1 MTRRCLA
8 VAALSLLLSADVA
21 SAQRRHSAGGH
32 GVSMVGLGQTWVD
45 FQPRQTVSEERY
57 AFNGPV
63 YTFLFQQL
71 GSEFQLMGGV
81 DDRPWPEERLKEI
94 RMLDVKVL
102 TYRPLRLKNKALAT
116 ASTARPHI
124 GVPAAFHLHYRRSAR
139 RLVDEVDIEGF
150 NVNLIALGSG
160 LQGRYDWNDGT
171 WTLQG
176 RALALAGYGFRSYGD
191 GQGFSTIA
199 DVAVDVF
206 HRDVFRSYGLFV
218 RGHLRAQQWDMNLPR
233 LYGEEGDAFLDYEDL
248 AYGFTLGVTW

>member
-1 MTRRCLA
+1 MISRCL
-8 VAALSLLLSADVA
+8 VVVALSLLLSADVT
-21 SAQRRHSAGGH
+21 SAQRRLGGRAQ

-45 FQPRQTVSEERY
+45 FQPSETVTDEGY
-57 AFNGPV
+57 GFHGPV
-63 YTFLFQQL
+63 YAFLFQQL

-102 TYRPLRLKNKALAT
+102 TYRPLRLKNKTLAT
-116 ASTARPHI
+116 ASIARPHI
-124 GVPAAFHLHYRRSAR
+124 GIPVAFHLHYRRSAR

-160 LQGRYDWNDGT
+160 LQGRYDGHDGA

-176 RALALAGYGFRSYGD
+176 RALALAGYGFRSSGD

-199 DVAVDVF
+199 DVAAELF
-206 HRDVFRSYGLFV
+206 RRDVFRSYGLFI
-218 RGHLRAQQWDMNLPR
+218 RGHVRAQQWDMSLPR
-233 LYGEEGDAFLDYEDL
+233 LYGEEGDTFLDYDDL
-248 AYGFTLGVTW
+248 AYGFTLGLTW